1 MNTIVVAPD
10 APAAI
15 GPYSHAVIRNGI
27 LMASG
32 QIGQDPADGK
42 LVAPD
47 VAAQTRQCLK
57 NLEAVLRAAGGH
69 WDNVVKVNIYLVDMD
84 DFAAMNEEYK
94 RWFPNGYPARCCV
107 AVAGMAPGARVEID
121 LMAVLDRN

>member
-27 LMASG
+27 LTASG
-32 QIGQDPADGK
+32 QIGQDPVSGK
-42 LVAPD
+42 LVATD
-47 VAAQTRQCLK
+47 AAGQTRQCLK
-57 NLEAVLRAAGGH
+57 NLEAVLRAAGAG
-69 WDNVVKVNIYLVDMD
+69 WDNVLKVHIYLLDMS
-84 DFAAMNEEYK
+84 DFSAMNEEYK

-121 LMAVLDRN
+121 LMAVLD